1 MTVLT
6 TRFDEALLYARS
18 IHGGQR
24 RKGTS
29 IPYFAHLMGVASI
42 AIELGA
48 TEEQAIA
55 ALLHD
60 AVEDQG
66 GKPRL
71 DDIRVRF
78 GNAVADM
85 VDACSDTDVVP
96 KPPWRARKQ
105 AYLAHLETAPDDALL
120 VSLSDKIHNAE
131 AILSD
136 HRTIG
141 DKVWSRFSAGRDDQL
156 WYYGK
161 LAAVFARRLP
171 GQGALRLT
179 EVVDHLG
186 KTDPMA
192 GA

>member
-6 TRFDEALLYARS
+6 TRFDEALLYARC

-48 TEEQAIA
+48 TEDQAIA

-78 GNAVADM
+78 GNPVADM

-96 KPPWRARKQ
+96 KPPWPTRKK

-136 HRTIG
+136 LRTIG

-156 WYYGK
+156 WYYGA
-161 LAAVFARRLP
+161 LDEVFARRMP

-179 EVVDHLG
+179 AAVIQLG
-186 KTDPMA
+186 KADPVA

>member
-1 MTVLT
+1 MTQLT
-6 TRFDEALLYARS
+6 SRFDEALLYARC

-48 TEEQAIA
+48 TEDQAIA

-71 DDIRVRF
+71 DDIRLRF
-78 GNAVADM
+78 GEDVADM
-85 VDACSDTDVVP
+85 VDACSDTDVQP
-96 KPPWRARKQ
+96 KPPWRARKK
-105 AYLAHLETAPDDALL
+105 AYLDHLESASTDALL

-136 HRTIG
+136 LRTIG
-141 DKVWSRFSAGRDDQL
+141 DKVWSRFNADKDDQL
-156 WYYGK
+156 WCYDG
-161 LAAVFARRLP
+161 LVDVFARRMP
-171 GQGALRLT
+171 GPGAVRLKAAV
-179 EVVDHLG
+179 EQFRFAS
-186 KTDPMA
+186 PA
-192 GA
+192 ASQ